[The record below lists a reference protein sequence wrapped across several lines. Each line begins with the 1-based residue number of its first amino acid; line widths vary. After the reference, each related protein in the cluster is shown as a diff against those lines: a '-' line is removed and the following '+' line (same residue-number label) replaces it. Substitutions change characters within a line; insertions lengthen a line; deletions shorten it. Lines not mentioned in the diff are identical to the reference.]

1 MARKSTL
8 HGNSMGKP
16 KQQTVAQIDAAAKQ
30 QKALEIMRAGGK
42 LDDIVSAGLYAS
54 RGSAWGALKGALERS
69 RREMFGEAELYRAQ
83 QLDRL
88 ESLLGFVW
96 PKASQGDEKAVAE
109 ARRIISDI
117 GDLTGAKMPV
127 QIEFGEGDIDRLLA
141 GLDKVLNGRTAA
153 HPREVVEGEVLDDD
167 AEEAERSAVPR
178 ALPGAG

>member
-1 MARKSTL
+1 
-8 HGNSMGKP
+8 MGKP
-16 KQQTVAQIDAAAKQ
+16 KQQTLQQIQAAAKQ
-30 QKALEIMRAGGK
+30 QKAIEIMREGGK
-42 LDDIVSAGLYAS
+42 LDDIVAAGLYAS
-54 RGSAWGALKGALERS
+54 RGSAHTAIRQALDRS

-96 PKASQGDEKAVAE
+96 PKAKSGDEKAVAE

-141 GLDKVLNGRTAA
+141 GLDKVLNGRAA
-153 HPREVVEGEVLDDD
+153 ADQGEVVEGEVLDDD
-167 AEEAERSAVPR
+167 AEEAERPGVPP
-178 ALPGAG
+178 ALPSPG